1 MSAIDTLHEIAAE
14 VSALQ
19 SMANS
24 LDKDGVFND
33 FGWGMGR
40 LLSHVR
46 GDLAKL
52 EKEML
57 KETGDA

>member
-1 MSAIDTLHEIAAE
+1 LHEIAAE

-24 LDKDGVFND
+24 LDKDGVFQD